1 MISIIVP
8 VYKAEV
14 FFDKCVQSVL
24 NQTYKDFELL
34 LVDDGSPDSCPQM
47 CDQWATMDNRVK
59 AIHKQNGGVS
69 SARNKGLELAQGE
82 YIAFMD
88 SDDTLPEDAL
98 EKLIKEIE
106 HTKADATFGSFQFQ
120 YGDKLQPHSSRLSKG
135 LYAFPDVLP
144 DFIDDGTLS
153 GFLLGSVCGGIYRSD
168 IIKQKNLHFVEGLKN
183 NEDGLFNFEFAQVA
197 KDFSVI
203 DSPVYNYR
211 QDEAPSKPNRMNEN
225 FGEKVFE
232 LLDAKDWDK
241 DRFEYEKQKVRR
253 KVTLAWWDI
262 LHFATDYSFFK
273 SLSFIRKTLS
283 TPQVRKGMKSMRPE
297 KMNRYKRTIFYL
309 MKYRLCV
316 SFYCLLKFVI
326 PMLQKRLA
334 R

>member
-82 YIAFMD
+82 YIAFLD

-106 HTKADATFGSFQFQ
+106 HTKADAVFGSFQFQ
-120 YGDKLQPHSSRLSKG
+120 YGDKLQPHASRLHEG
-135 LYAFPDVLP
+135 HYVFLEVLT

-153 GFLLGSVCGGIYRSD
+153 GFLLGSTCGALYKREVLEDNYIR
-168 IIKQKNLHFVEGLKN
+168 FVERLKN
-183 NEDGLFNFEFAQVA
+183 NEDGLFNFEFAIVA

-241 DRFEYEKQKVRR
+241 DRFEYEEQKAKR

-262 LHFATDYSFFK
+262 LHFATSFSFLK
-273 SLSFIRKTLS
+273 SLSFISSTLS
-283 TPQVRKGMKSMRPE
+283 KPEVRKGMKCMRPE
-297 KMNRYKRTIFYL
+297 KMNRYKRIIFYL
-309 MKYRLCV
+309 MKYRL
-316 SFYCLLKFVI
+316 SFTFYFLLKFMI
-326 PMLQKRLA
+326 PVLKKRLA